1 MKRRL
6 ATAFTAI
13 IAVVAGLLL
22 GTAIPANAAG
32 GVYYDPETDQ
42 TYLVLEAPP
51 SDPVYSPDSNGWT
64 AGAPT
69 CYWLT
74 NKSQALSYGF
84 TPDKI
89 YVYDA
94 EGPLERWYVVIPCGD
109 GTKYWS
115 NERQC
120 YNRMVDGVWPE
131 RPAHFSQDAG
141 YYSCSKDQYGYQ
153 GGVGGEVPP
162 QYYWSEA
169 IPPGLRVLPPG
180 VAAQRL
186 IESFALRGIDIG
198 MAPEVNPDWGHRRSY
213 VGIPVWLWVDNP
225 QPLTWGPYSET
236 ATLGGQTIT
245 ATARVSSAVWNM
257 GDGRTLAC
265 GAGTAYNEGYGLADS
280 PTCGHRYLL
289 TSENQPGDRFRVSA
303 TTYWVIEWESING
316 ASGTV
321 NLSTTSDT
329 VELEVNEL
337 QSVNV
342 KTNGG

>member
-1 MKRRL
+1 MIKRLL
-6 ATAFTAI
+6 ALLAAAFT
-13 IAVVAGLLL
+13 L
-22 GTAIPANAAG
+22 AAG
-32 GVYYDPETDQ
+32 SLLAAAPASAAGMWCDNTSGICYMT
-42 TYLVLEAPP
+42 LESPP

-64 AGAPT
+64 AGAAS
-69 CYWLT
+69 CWWLT
-74 NKSQALSYGF
+74 NVAQATAYGY
-84 TPDKI
+84 TPDQI
-89 YVYDA
+89 YVYEADT
-94 EGPLERWYVVIPCGD
+94 PLARWYVNIPCGD
-109 GTKYWS
+109 GNRYWS
-115 NERQC
+115 NDRQC
-120 YNRMVDGVWPE
+120 YNQMVPGKWPA
-131 RPAHFSQDAG
+131 RPGHFSENAG
-141 YYSCSKDQYGYQ
+141 YYSCDKGPYGGQ
-153 GGVGGEVPP
+153 DVGGSVPA

-169 IPPGLRVLPPG
+169 VPPGLTVLPPG

-186 IESFALRGIDIG
+186 IDSFDLRGIDVG

-225 QPLTWGPYSET
+225 QPLTWGPYSQT

-245 ATARVSSAVWNM
+245 ATARVSSALWNM
-257 GDGRTLAC
+257 GDGRTFAC

-280 PTCGHRYLL
+280 PTCGHRYLQ
-289 TSENQPGDRFRVSA
+289 TSENQPGDRFRVSV
-303 TTYWVIEWESING
+303 TSYWVIEWESING